1 MHGKVKLLIWGF
13 MGEMQR
19 SAFVEGDALLFA
31 GAVTRVSR
39 MESCVLIGGDLLSL
53 FFSFFQKGPIRSQG
67 FRADLS
73 FVILI
78 GESQGYTASAAE
90 LRQSEPPV

>member
-1 MHGKVKLLIWGF
+1 MHDKDKLLIWGF
-13 MGEMQR
+13 MEEMQR
-19 SAFVEGDALLFA
+19 SAFVEGYALLFA

-39 MESCVLIGGDLLSL
+39 MESCVLIGGDL
-53 FFSFFQKGPIRSQG
+53 FSFFFLFRKGPIRSRC